1 LKNNSFNSK
10 SPTSFWI
17 VDAAKKLLQCEQKKG
32 IALADAHITDC
43 HNIKAYQVE
52 PTPIIQLDQCRDY
65 AIQNPNF
72 FLSARSASSF
82 GVYLD
87 NSASSSKINAG
98 SLL

>member
-1 LKNNSFNSK
+1 LF
-10 SPTSFWI
+10 
-17 VDAAKKLLQCEQKKG
+17 LKKG

-65 AIQNPNF
+65 AIQTNFFLFLFSRLINSHF
-72 FLSARSASSF
+72 FLSARPASSF

-87 NSASSSKINAG
+87 SSTSSSKINAG